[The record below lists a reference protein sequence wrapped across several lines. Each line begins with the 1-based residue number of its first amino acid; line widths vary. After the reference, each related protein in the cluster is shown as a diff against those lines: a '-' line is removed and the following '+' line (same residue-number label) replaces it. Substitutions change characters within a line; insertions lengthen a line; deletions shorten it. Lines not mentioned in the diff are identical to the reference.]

1 MDAAEGNFVRSM
13 TPADI
18 LGFSRLAVDATAGIA
33 GVVEAMHQTIAGNPL
48 AGVVSAAYA
57 PVRAIAKL
65 VGHGMDAV
73 ITPLIGMAGEIQ
85 PSPER
90 EAMLAAVNGLFG
102 DHLAATR
109 NPLAITMRLRRRGQP
124 ISLKRGDLQAAIRR
138 PRAKV
143 LVLVHGLC
151 MNDLQWTR
159 RGRDHAAALAEELG
173 WTPVHLHYNTGLHIS
188 TNGRGF
194 AELMEAL
201 LQHWPLPV
209 RDIAIV
215 GHSSGG
221 LVSRSAYRY
230 GTAAGHRWPGR
241 VRKLVFLGTPHHGA
255 ALERIGNLVN
265 IGLSLSRYSAP
276 LARIASIRSAGIT
289 DLRYGYLLDDDW
301 RGCDRFRHAP
311 DRRQPV
317 PLPKRVR
324 CFTVAAAIGRNRAIG
339 DGLVSVDSAL
349 GRHRDPSLGL
359 AFAPR
364 NQWVGHG
371 LNHWDLLDHPAVYT
385 RMRSWLAS

>member
-1 MDAAEGNFVRSM
+1 
-13 TPADI
+13 
-18 LGFSRLAVDATAGIA
+18 LAVDATTGMA
-33 GVVEAMHQTIAGNPL
+33 GVVEAMHQTIAGNLL
-48 AGVVSAAYA
+48 APMIGAGYA

-65 VGHGMDAV
+65 VGHGIDAV
-73 ITPLIGMAGEIQ
+73 MTPFCETAGEIH

-90 EAMLAAVNGLFG
+90 EAMLAAVNGILG
-102 DHLAATR
+102 DHLAATQ
-109 NPLAITMRLRRRGQP
+109 NPLAIPMRLRRHGRP
-124 ISLKRGDLQAAIRR
+124 ISLKRTDLQAAVLR
-138 PRAKV
+138 PAGKV

-159 RGRDHAAALAEELG
+159 RGRDHAATLAQDLG
-173 WTPVHLHYNTGLHIS
+173 WTPVHLHYNSGLHIS

-194 AELMEAL
+194 AELMETL
-201 LQHWPLPV
+201 LQQWPVPV

-230 GTAAGHRWPGR
+230 GTTAGHRWPRR
-241 VRKLVFLGTPHHGA
+241 VRRLVFLGTPHHGS

-265 IGLSLSRYSAP
+265 VGLSISRYSAP
-276 LARIASIRSAGIT
+276 LARIGSIRSAGIT
-289 DLRYGYLLDDDW
+289 DLRYGYLRDEDW
-301 RGCDRFRHAP
+301 RGSDRFRHSP

-324 CFTVAAAIGRNRAIG
+324 CFTIAASMGSDHAIG

-349 GRHRDPSLGL
+349 GRHQHPSLTL
-359 AFAPR
+359 AFAAR
-364 NQWVGHG
+364 DQWVGHG
-371 LNHWDLLDHPAVYT
+371 LNHWDLLDHPAVYK

>member
-1 MDAAEGNFVRSM
+1 M
-13 TPADI
+13 TPSDV
-18 LGFSRLAVDATAGIA
+18 LGFSRLAVDATAGMA
-33 GVVEAMHQTIAGNPL
+33 GVVEAMHQAIVGNPL
-48 AGVVSAAYA
+48 ACLVGAAYA

-73 ITPLIGMAGEIQ
+73 ITPLIAMPGAMRT
-85 PSPER
+85 SPER
-90 EAMLAAVNGLFG
+90 EAMLAAVNGILG
-102 DHLAATR
+102 DHLAATQ
-109 NPLAITMRLRRRGQP
+109 NPLAIPMRLRRYGHP
-124 ISLKRGDLQAAIRR
+124 ISLRRTDLRAAIRR
-138 PRAKV
+138 PRGRV

-159 RGRDHAAALAEELG
+159 RGRDHAAALAEDLG

-194 AELMEAL
+194 AELIETL
-201 LQHWPLPV
+201 LQQWPVPV
-209 RDIAIV
+209 RDITIV

-230 GTAAGHRWPGR
+230 GTAAGHRWPRR
-241 VRKLVFLGTPHHGA
+241 VRNLVFLGTPHHGS

-265 IGLSLSRYSAP
+265 VGLNFSRYSAP
-276 LARIASIRSAGIT
+276 LARIGSIRSAGIT

-301 RGCDRFRHAP
+301 SGSDRFRHSA
-311 DRRQPV
+311 DCRQPV

-324 CFTVAAAIGRNRAIG
+324 CFTVAACIGRDHAIG

-349 GRHRDPSLGL
+349 GRHRDPRLTL
-359 AFAPR
+359 AFGAR
-364 NQWVGHG
+364 NQWIGHC
-371 LNHWDLLDHPAVYT
+371 LSHWDLLDHPAVYK
-385 RMRSWLAS
+385 RMRNWLAS